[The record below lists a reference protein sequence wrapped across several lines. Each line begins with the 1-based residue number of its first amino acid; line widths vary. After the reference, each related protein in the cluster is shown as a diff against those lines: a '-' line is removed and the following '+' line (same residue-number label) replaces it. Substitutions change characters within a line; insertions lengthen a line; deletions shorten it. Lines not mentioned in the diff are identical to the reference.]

1 MNNISVKPCYHL
13 LGFLCFR
20 VFIW

>member
-1 MNNISVKPCYHL
+1 MQSKSR

-20 VFIW
+20 V